1 MVLQKIREEM
11 SSEAII
17 GMIICLSI
25 TLGGFLVFLKIALSA
40 DKKDK
45 NHPEPLLDKEGSD
58 SIEN

>member
-1 MVLQKIREEM
+1 M

-40 DKKDK
+40 DKKEKKHTQPTD
-45 NHPEPLLDKEGSD
+45 
-58 SIEN
+58 